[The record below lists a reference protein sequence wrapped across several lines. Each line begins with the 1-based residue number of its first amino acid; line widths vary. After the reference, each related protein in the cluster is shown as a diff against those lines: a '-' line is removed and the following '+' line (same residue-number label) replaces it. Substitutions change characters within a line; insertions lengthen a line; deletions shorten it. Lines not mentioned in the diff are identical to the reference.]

1 MTHRN
6 AATPTPNADD
16 TFPDAT
22 STQVERV
29 VRYQAGQLVHRGVF
43 PRADRE
49 DVEQELRLHVLRC
62 AAAFDPSRG
71 TWATFVDRVVT
82 SRAASLAV
90 RQRAARRD
98 TRRLVF
104 AEDVAAARFEDAAA
118 CTEDAFDRLPRYEPR
133 VSDAEAAELR
143 RDIEV
148 TLARLAPEDRR
159 LCERLFCR
167 SVGETARLFS
177 RSRSAVYAAIQRLR
191 PTFEAA
197 GLRDYLAAA

>member
-1 MTHRN
+1 MSHRN

-90 RQRAARRD
+90 RQRAVRRD

-104 AEDVAAARFEDAAA
+104 AEDVAAA

-133 VSDAEAAELR
+133 VSDADAAELR

-159 LCERLFCR
+159 LCERLGCR